1 MTTVCQMLQKKDQG
15 LVTIAPQASVYDAL
29 VLLAEHDIGALVVLE
44 DGDLAGMFS
53 ERDYAR
59 RVILSGRSSKEVPVS
74 EVMTRRVLCVNP
86 ETTVDECMAIMTN
99 RRVRHLPVLAGY
111 QVAGIVSIGDVVKEL
126 LGEQQFIID
135 RLEHYITT

>member
-1 MTTVCQMLQKKDQG
+1 MTTVRQMLQKKVQG
-15 LVTIAPQASVYDAL
+15 LVTITPRASVYDAL

-44 DGDLAGMFS
+44 EGELAGMFS

-86 ETTVDECMAIMTN
+86 GTTVDECMAIMTN

-111 QVAGIVSIGDVVKEL
+111 EVAGIVSIGDVVKEL